1 MRPLVRAKLD
11 ALDLLDRVRGRRDPR
26 VPPRRLVYVG
36 PGDFVATGEEFFAL
50 FRRAGLQVSDD
61 VLDVGSGIGRMA
73 VPLAGWLEGRY
84 EGFDIVPGGIEWCRG
99 SIATR
104 HPNFG
109 FTHVDV
115 HNGEYNP
122 AGTLPADGFRFPYD
136 DASFDFAFLTSVF
149 THLMPAELRHYLGEL
164 GRVVRPGGT
173 VFATYFLLD
182 GESSPTSGPE
192 HDFAFEL
199 DDPRTGPFR
208 TLSDET
214 PEQGVAYEAGAIRAL
229 HEEAHVPI
237 AEVWPGRWP
246 GRDGAT
252 LQDVTVSRRAPRA

>member
-1 MRPLVRAKLD
+1 MKPLTRAKLD
-11 ALDLLDRVRGRRDPR
+11 ALDLVDRVRGRRDPL
-26 VPPRRLVYVG
+26 VPPRRLNFVG
-36 PGDFVATGEEFFAL
+36 PGDFVSTGQEFFAL
-50 FRRAGLQVSDD
+50 FRRAGLEPGDD

-84 EGFDIVPGGIEWCRG
+84 EGFDIVRDGVEWCRG
-99 SIATR
+99 TISAR
-104 HPNFG
+104 HPNFA

-122 AGTLPADGFRFPYD
+122 AGTLAADAFRFPYD

-149 THLMPAELRHYLGEL
+149 THLLPAELRHYLGEL

-173 VFATYFLLD
+173 VFATYFLVDAD
-182 GESSPTSGPE
+182 GPTAGPE
-192 HDFAFEL
+192 HDFRFRRE
-199 DDPRTGPFR
+199 GYR
-208 TLSDET
+208 TLDETT
-214 PEQGVAYEAGAIRAL
+214 PEQGVAYAVEDVRAL
-229 HEEAHVPI
+229 HAAAGLPV

-252 LQDVTVSRRAPRA
+252 LQDVAVSRRG